1 MCTRST
7 LLRAHTQTHTQ
18 THIHTHT
25 HTHIH
30 TPTHIQANPG
40 ADANGSL
47 EFAAQPNHQDE
58 MAGAAAA
65 AAAQQPDNSVKGVGA
80 QARQVLQLYDI

>member
-1 MCTRST
+1 
-7 LLRAHTQTHTQ
+7 
-18 THIHTHT
+18 
-25 HTHIH
+25 
-30 TPTHIQANPG
+30 
-40 ADANGSL
+40 
-47 EFAAQPNHQDE
+47 